1 MKIGVVGSRG
11 LIIND
16 MDKFIPSG
24 CTEIISGGAVGVD
37 KCAADYARKNNIKL
51 TEILP
56 DYKSYGRGAPLVRNK
71 AIVERADMI
80 IAFWDGRSRGTAFVI
95 NYANKINKPC
105 KIISQGAVT
114 FDENEKIRK
123 GYKESLF

>member
-16 MDKFIPSG
+16 IGNYIPSE

-37 KCAADYARKNNIKL
+37 KCAAEYARRNNVRL

-56 DYKSYGRGAPLVRNK
+56 DYKLYGRGAPLVRNK

-95 NYANKINKPC
+95 NYSNKLNKPC
-105 KIISQGAVT
+105 RI
-114 FDENEKIRK
+114 IRK
-123 GYKESLF
+123 G

>member
-16 MDKFIPSG
+16 MGKYVPSE

-37 KCAADYARKNNIKL
+37 KCVADYARKNNIKL

-56 DYKSYGRGAPLVRNK
+56 EVDRN
-71 AIVERADMI
+71 D
-80 IAFWDGRSRGTAFVI
+80 T
-95 NYANKINKPC
+95 
-105 KIISQGAVT
+105 
-114 FDENEKIRK
+114 
-123 GYKESLF
+123 L

>member
-1 MKIGVVGSRG
+1 MKIGVVGSRE

-16 MDKFIPSG
+16 MDKFIPSE

-56 DYKSYGRGAPLVRNK
+56 DYKSFGRGAPLVRNK

-80 IAFWDGRSRGTAFVI
+80 IAFWDGRSKGTKFIIEYSIKLRKPLKVI
-95 NYANKINKPC
+95 N
-105 KIISQGAVT
+105 
-114 FDENEKIRK
+114 K
-123 GYKESLF
+123 G